1 MHFNLYIILVSGKY
15 DRVIKERFFKPK
27 IYNTKI
33 KFHQGSGMA
42 IQVGEREGK
51 KDNFCTLKIVFQDFP
66 ADPLVKNPH
75 FHCWGYG
82 LDP

>member
-1 MHFNLYIILVSGKY
+1 
-15 DRVIKERFFKPK
+15 
-27 IYNTKI
+27 
-33 KFHQGSGMA
+33 MA
-42 IQVGEREGK
+42 IQVGERKGK